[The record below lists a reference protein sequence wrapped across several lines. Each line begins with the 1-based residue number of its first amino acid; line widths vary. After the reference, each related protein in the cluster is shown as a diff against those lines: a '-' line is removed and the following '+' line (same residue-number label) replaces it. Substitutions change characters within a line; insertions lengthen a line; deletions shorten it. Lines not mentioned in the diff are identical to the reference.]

1 MLILY
6 PGGLYIDIVF
16 QPIGDGPIMNKMG
29 RAIVQM
35 LVSGVETEYAI
46 QAQPVDHSEEFDGK
60 LDIEAPFE
68 NEENFKTSKETS
80 DAI

>member
-1 MLILY
+1 
-6 PGGLYIDIVF
+6 
-16 QPIGDGPIMNKMG
+16 MNKMG

-46 QAQPVDHSEEFDGK
+46 QAQPVDHSEEIDGK
-60 LDIEAPFE
+60 LDIETPFE
-68 NEENFKTSKETS
+68 DEENFKTSKETS